1 MDILE
6 YEKQKER
13 IDDFTSILNRI
24 DETDRVLENIEKFD
38 LIRFQ
43 SSTYTID
50 KTISISNAMR
60 DDLIK
65 MLEKRKSHLQEQL
78 VEI

>member
-13 IDDFTSILNRI
+13 IDDFKSIQNRI
-24 DETDRVLENIEKFD
+24 DETDHILENMIHFNT
-38 LIRFQ
+38 IRFQ
-43 SSTYTID
+43 SNSLAVD
-50 KTISISNAMR
+50 KTISISDAMMN
-60 DDLIK
+60 DLIK

-78 VEI
+78 EKI

>member
-1 MDILE
+1 MNILE
-6 YEKQKER
+6 YEQQKNR
-13 IDDFTSILNRI
+13 IDDFKNILNRI
-24 DETDRVLENIEKFD
+24 DEIDRVLENIEKFN

-50 KTISISNAMR
+50 KTISISDAMR

-65 MLEKRKSHLQEQL
+65 MLEKRKICLQAHME
-78 VEI
+78 EI

>member
-1 MDILE
+1 MDIQE

-13 IDDFTSILNRI
+13 IDDFKSIQNRI
-24 DETDRVLENIEKFD
+24 DETDHILEYMIHFNT
-38 LIRFQ
+38 IRFQ
-43 SSTYTID
+43 SNSLTVD
-50 KTISISNAMR
+50 KTISISDTMR

-78 VEI
+78 EKI